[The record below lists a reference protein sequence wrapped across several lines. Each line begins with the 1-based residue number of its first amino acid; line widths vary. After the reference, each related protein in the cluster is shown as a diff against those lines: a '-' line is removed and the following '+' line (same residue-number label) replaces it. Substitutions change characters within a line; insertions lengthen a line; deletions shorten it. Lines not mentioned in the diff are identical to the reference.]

1 MGTSPKGKGEGMTV
15 YEEAQYCLN
24 DYALWS
30 PQATKE
36 LIKRMAERIKELEPK
51 ARIYDSWQANSKE
64 EA

>member
-1 MGTSPKGKGEGMTV
+1 MTI

-36 LIKRMAERIKELEPK
+36 LIKRMAERIKELEESD
-51 ARIYDSWQANSKE
+51 RIKE
-64 EA
+64 ILEAERSRRGKQTQRR